1 MRLLL
6 AEDDEALVAGLKPA
20 LERAGYAVDLAT
32 DGVFAQLCAE
42 SIDYDLVLLDL
53 GLPRRSGI
61 EVLQHWRAARRL
73 MPVVVLTARD
83 TWQEKVAVLNAGA
96 DDYVCKP
103 FHTEELLA
111 RLAAVIKRS
120 MPAASAPG
128 PLEHAGLRLDERAQR
143 ATLDNGVPV
152 ELSQIEFRLL
162 RCFMLHP
169 GQILSQQRLN
179 EHLYDH
185 ATEHDSNVIEAHIT
199 RLRRKIGR
207 DWIQTR
213 RGQGYVFGAPSI
225 TMSHSLHRRLAA
237 GLTLS
242 FLLLAGLQW
251 LLAGIAIDR
260 LLKEQLAQ
268 RLERD
273 AENLLAALD
282 TAPDGQ
288 LALDTA
294 RIGGEYQRPFSG
306 HYFHITTTPTDRR
319 TTSRRARC
327 GTRAGGA
334 AGPVGAKVSQSLRHA
349 DPKDS
354 RCGCCRHNTR
364 SAPGRCALRS
374 PKTWRRS
381 KPDCANGICCTVC

>member
-83 TWQEKVAVLNAGA
+83 TWQEKVAVLTAGA

-111 RLAAVIKRS
+111 RLAAVLKRS
-120 MPAASAPG
+120 TSAVRTPG
-128 PLEHAGLRLDERAQR
+128 PLSVAGLSLDEDGQR
-143 ATLDNGVPV
+143 ATLADGARV

-169 GQILSQQRLN
+169 GRVLSQQRLN

-185 ATEHDSNVIEAHIT
+185 ATEHESNVIEAHIT

-213 RGQGYVFGAPSI
+213 RGQGYVFDAP
-225 TMSHSLHRRLAA
+225 A
-237 GLTLS
+237 GS
-242 FLLLAGLQW
+242 
-251 LLAGIAIDR
+251 
-260 LLKEQLAQ
+260 
-268 RLERD
+268 
-273 AENLLAALD
+273 
-282 TAPDGQ
+282 
-288 LALDTA
+288 
-294 RIGGEYQRPFSG
+294 
-306 HYFHITTTPTDRR
+306 
-319 TTSRRARC
+319 
-327 GTRAGGA
+327 
-334 AGPVGAKVSQSLRHA
+334 
-349 DPKDS
+349 
-354 RCGCCRHNTR
+354 
-364 SAPGRCALRS
+364 
-374 PKTWRRS
+374 
-381 KPDCANGICCTVC
+381 

>member
-213 RGQGYVFGAPSI
+213 RGQGYVFGAP
-225 TMSHSLHRRLAA
+225 
-237 GLTLS
+237 
-242 FLLLAGLQW
+242 
-251 LLAGIAIDR
+251 
-260 LLKEQLAQ
+260 
-268 RLERD
+268 
-273 AENLLAALD
+273 
-282 TAPDGQ
+282 P
-288 LALDTA
+288 
-294 RIGGEYQRPFSG
+294 
-306 HYFHITTTPTDRR
+306 
-319 TTSRRARC
+319 
-327 GTRAGGA
+327 
-334 AGPVGAKVSQSLRHA
+334 
-349 DPKDS
+349 
-354 RCGCCRHNTR
+354 
-364 SAPGRCALRS
+364 S
-374 PKTWRRS
+374 P
-381 KPDCANGICCTVC
+381 

>member
-6 AEDDEALVAGLKPA
+6 AEDNEALVAGLKPA

-32 DGVFAQLCAE
+32 DGVFAQICAE

-53 GLPRRSGI
+53 GLPRRTGI
-61 EVLQHWRAARRL
+61 EVLQHWRNARKT

-111 RLAAVIKRS
+111 RLAAVLKRS
-120 MPAASAPG
+120 APAVRTPG
-128 PLEHAGLRLDERAQR
+128 PLTHAGLILDEDAQR
-143 ATLDNGVPV
+143 ATLASGEHI

-169 GQILSQQRLN
+169 GHILSQQRLN

-213 RGQGYVFGAPSI
+213 RGQGYVF
-225 TMSHSLHRRLAA
+225 
-237 GLTLS
+237 
-242 FLLLAGLQW
+242 
-251 LLAGIAIDR
+251 D
-260 LLKEQLAQ
+260 
-268 RLERD
+268 
-273 AENLLAALD
+273 
-282 TAPDGQ
+282 
-288 LALDTA
+288 
-294 RIGGEYQRPFSG
+294 
-306 HYFHITTTPTDRR
+306 
-319 TTSRRARC
+319 
-327 GTRAGGA
+327 
-334 AGPVGAKVSQSLRHA
+334 
-349 DPKDS
+349 
-354 RCGCCRHNTR
+354 
-364 SAPGRCALRS
+364 APGE
-374 PKTWRRS
+374 P
-381 KPDCANGICCTVC
+381 

>member
-1 MRLLL
+1 LRILVV
-6 AEDDEALVAGLKPA
+6 EDDALLGEGLVTA
-20 LERAGYAVDLAT
+20 LKRQGDAVDWLQ
-32 DGVFAQLCAE
+32 DGVSAIAALRSEEF
-42 SIDYDLVLLDL
+42 DLVLLDL

-96 DDYVCKP
+96 DDYVFKP

-128 PLEHAGLRLDERAQR
+128 PLEHAGLRLDECAQR
-143 ATLDNGVPV
+143 ATLDNGEPV

-207 DWIQTR
+207 GWIQTR
-213 RGQGYVFGAPSI
+213 RGQGYVFGAPPS
-225 TMSHSLHRRLAA
+225 T
-237 GLTLS
+237 
-242 FLLLAGLQW
+242 
-251 LLAGIAIDR
+251 
-260 LLKEQLAQ
+260 
-268 RLERD
+268 
-273 AENLLAALD
+273 
-282 TAPDGQ
+282 
-288 LALDTA
+288 
-294 RIGGEYQRPFSG
+294 
-306 HYFHITTTPTDRR
+306 
-319 TTSRRARC
+319 
-327 GTRAGGA
+327 
-334 AGPVGAKVSQSLRHA
+334 
-349 DPKDS
+349 
-354 RCGCCRHNTR
+354 
-364 SAPGRCALRS
+364 
-374 PKTWRRS
+374 
-381 KPDCANGICCTVC
+381 